1 MPKPRN
7 AGGYL
12 HNLPDRLVPHVVTTH
27 AQTLRAADRLMAH
40 RAAHP
45 PALAGPAPD
54 LERILCATCH
64 VRDTWV
70 PIGSV
75 EAYMCPRCTLILS
88 SKASADPVQ
97 WTKDMDATV
106 RAAGRA
112 AARARHRAKLKATRT
127 EARRTKGKRL

>member
-7 AGGYL
+7 AGGFL
-12 HNLPDRLVPHVVTTH
+12 HNLPDAPKPPERPGRSALFKSGPC
-27 AQTLRAADRLMAH
+27 A
-40 RAAHP
+40 
-45 PALAGPAPD
+45 PALADPAPD

-75 EAYMCPRCTLILS
+75 EAYTCPRCTLILS

-97 WTKDMDATV
+97 WTGEMTTRVK
-106 RAAGRA
+106 AASIA
-112 AARARHRAKLKATRT
+112 AARARHRAKVKATRA
-127 EARRTKGKRL
+127 EARRAKGTRA